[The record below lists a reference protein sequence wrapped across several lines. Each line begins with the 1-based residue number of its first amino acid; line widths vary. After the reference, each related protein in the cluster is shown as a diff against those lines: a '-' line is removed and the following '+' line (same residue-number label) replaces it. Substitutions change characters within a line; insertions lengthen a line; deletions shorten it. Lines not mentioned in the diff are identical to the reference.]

1 MAAWSWAGSSCCF
14 LNAQPQHPECS
25 SAASLSFQLRN
36 RFKKK
41 VPPGAEAAH
50 VAVGEVEFLEKPF
63 AAFIRLRRGVSLGS
77 LAEVSL
83 PSR

>member
-1 MAAWSWAGSSCCF
+1 MAARSRAGSSYCV
-14 LNAQPQHPECS
+14 LNAQPRHPEYPA
-25 SAASLSFQLRN
+25 AASLSSQLRN

-41 VPPGAEAAH
+41 VLPGAEAAH

-63 AAFIRLRRGVSLGS
+63 AAFIRLRCAVSLGS

>member
-1 MAAWSWAGSSCCF
+1 MAAWSWAESSYCI
-14 LNAQPQHPECS
+14 LNAQSQHPEYPA
-25 SAASLSFQLRN
+25 AASLSFQLRN